1 MLNTLAKETKGIRLV
16 SVLTPVCMIGEVVM
30 EMIIP
35 KLMSSIIDDGVNAG
49 NLAHIYRIGGWMI
62 VAAVFGLF
70 FGVMGGVLGAHAS
83 TGFAR
88 NLRRSMYK
96 NIQTFS
102 FANIDKYSTA
112 GLVTRMTTDVTNLQ
126 NAYQMILRMAIRA
139 PASMIIAMI
148 MAFTINAELASIY
161 LVAVFILGG
170 CLLFIMT
177 RASKYFSEAFKK
189 YDDLNE
195 SVQENVSAIR
205 VVKAYVR
212 EDYESEK
219 FKKASNNVQ
228 QLLLKAEKVLSFN
241 SPLMMGTVYTCILLI
256 SWLGARMIVTSGATS
271 FTTGELMSML
281 TYCMNILSS
290 LMMLSMVFVMIT
302 MSAASARRISEVLTE
317 ESSLKN
323 GEDPVTEVKDGAVR
337 FEHVSFRYKENGR
350 DVLSDIDLNI
360 RSGETVGI
368 IGGTGS
374 SKTSLVQLLPRLYDA
389 TAGHVYVGGVDV
401 KDYDLEALRNAV
413 AMVLQKNE
421 LFSGT
426 IAENLRWG
434 NKNATQQ
441 ELEDA
446 CRQACADEFIERF
459 PDKYE
464 THIDQG
470 GANVSGGQKQRLCI
484 ARALLKKPK
493 ILILDDSTSAV
504 DTGTDAKIR
513 RSFAEKIPGT
523 TVFIIAQRISSVENA
538 DKVLVLDGGRISG
551 FGTPA
556 EMLAANP
563 IYQEVYNSQT
573 QGSGDF
579 DEKGG
584 EA

>member
-1 MLNTLAKETKGIRLV
+1 MLNTLAKETKGVRLV
-16 SVLTPVCMIGEVVM
+16 SILTPVCMIGEVIM
-30 EMIIP
+30 EMILP
-35 KLMSSIIDDGVNAG
+35 RLMSTIIDDGVTAG
-49 NLAHIYRIGGWMI
+49 NLSVIYRVGGWMI
-62 VAAVFGLF
+62 VAAAVGLF
-70 FGVMGGVLGAHAS
+70 FGVMGGVLGARAS
-83 TGFAR
+83 TGYAR
-88 NLRRSMYK
+88 NLRRSMFK

-102 FANIDKYSTA
+102 FANMDKFSTA

-139 PASMIIAMI
+139 PASMIIAMC
-148 MAFTINAELASIY
+148 MAFSIHAGLARIY
-161 LVAVFILGG
+161 LVAVIFLGV
-170 CLLFIMT
+170 CLVIIMT
-177 RASKYFSEAFKK
+177 RASRYFSDAFKK
-189 YDDLNE
+189 YDNLNE

-212 EDYESEK
+212 EDFESEK
-219 FKKASNNVQ
+219 FKKASGNVQ
-228 QLLLKAEKVLSFN
+228 QLFLKAEKVLSYN
-241 SPLMMGTVYTCILLI
+241 APLMMGTVYTCILLI
-256 SWLGARMIVTSGATS
+256 SWLGARMIVLSGATE

-281 TYCMNILSS
+281 TYCMNILTS

-317 ESSLKN
+317 QSTLANCDK
-323 GEDPVTEVKDGAVR
+323 PLMEVKNGAVR
-337 FEHVSFRYKENGR
+337 FDHVCFRYKDDGR
-350 DVLSDIDLNI
+350 DVLSDISLNI

-374 SKTSLVQLLPRLYDA
+374 SKTSLVQLLPRLYDT
-389 TAGHVYVGGVDV
+389 TAGHVYIGGEDV
-401 KDYDLEALRNAV
+401 RSYDLDALRNSV

-426 IAENLRWG
+426 IADNLRWG

-446 CRQACADEFIERF
+446 CKQACADEFIERF

-504 DTGTDAKIR
+504 DTATDAKIR

-538 DKVLVLDGGRISG
+538 DKVLVLDGGRVSG

-556 EMLAANP
+556 EMLATNP

>member
-1 MLNTLAKETKGIRLV
+1 
-16 SVLTPVCMIGEVVM
+16 MIGEVIM
-30 EMIIP
+30 EMILP
-35 KLMSSIIDDGVNAG
+35 KLMSTIIDDGVTAG
-49 NLAHIYRIGGWMI
+49 NLSVIYRVGGWMI
-62 VAAVFGLF
+62 VAAAVGLF
-70 FGVMGGVLGAHAS
+70 FGVMGGVLGAKAS
-83 TGFAR
+83 TGYAR
-88 NLRRSMYK
+88 NLRRSMFQ

-102 FANIDKYSTA
+102 FANIDKFSTA

-139 PASMIIAMI
+139 PASMIIAMC
-148 MAFTINAELASIY
+148 MAFSIHAGLARIY
-161 LVAVFILGG
+161 LVAVIFLGV
-170 CLLFIMT
+170 CLVIIMS
-177 RASKYFSEAFKK
+177 RASRYFSDAFKK

-212 EDYESEK
+212 EDFESEK
-219 FKKASNNVQ
+219 FKKASGNVQ
-228 QLLLKAEKVLSFN
+228 QLLLKAEKVLSYN
-241 SPLMMGTVYTCILLI
+241 APLMMATVYTCILLI
-256 SWLGARMIVTSGATS
+256 SWLGARMIVLSGATE

-281 TYCMNILSS
+281 TYCMNILTS

-317 ESSLKN
+317 QSTLANCDK
-323 GEDPVTEVKDGAVR
+323 PLTEVKNGAVR
-337 FEHVSFRYKENGR
+337 FDHVCFRYKEDGR
-350 DVLSDIDLNI
+350 DVLSDISLNI

-374 SKTSLVQLLPRLYDA
+374 SKTSLVQLLPRLYDT
-389 TAGHVYVGGVDV
+389 TAGHVYIGGEDV
-401 KDYDLEALRNAV
+401 RSYDLDTLRNSV

-426 IAENLRWG
+426 IADNLRWG

-446 CRQACADEFIERF
+446 CKQACADEFIERF

-504 DTGTDAKIR
+504 DTATDAKIR

-538 DKVLVLDGGRISG
+538 DKVLVLDGGRVSG

-556 EMLAANP
+556 EMLATNP